1 MAGAIRSFV
10 AVDVPEDHRRALA
23 SYLDDCAR
31 LAPGYRWVSPD
42 SLHLTLR
49 FLGHVEPSIL
59 ERVRTAL
66 HDVRAAPFRL
76 ELDGRHTFGSRAA
89 PRVVWLAVGEG
100 REACG
105 ALARAVDVACQA
117 AGLEPEEDRFRA
129 HVTLARQRSQGTP
142 LPDLPEA
149 PVLAPWTVD
158 EFVLYES
165 KLGRGPAQYVPLVKY
180 PL

>member
-1 MAGAIRSFV
+1 VAGAIRSFV
-10 AVDVPEDHRRALA
+10 AVDIPENHRRTLSA
-23 SYLDDCAR
+23 YLEDCAR
-31 LAPGYRWVSPD
+31 LAPGYRWVSPE

-49 FLGHVEPSIL
+49 FLGHLEPSVL
-59 ERVRTAL
+59 DRVRSAL
-66 HDVRAAPFRL
+66 HDARAAPFRL
-76 ELDGRHTFGSRAA
+76 ELDGRRTFGSRAA
-89 PRVVWLAVGEG
+89 PRVVWLAVAEG

-117 AGLEPEEDRFRA
+117 AGLAPEEEPFRA

-142 LPDLPEA
+142 LPDLADP
-149 PVLAPWTVD
+149 PVLAPWTVE